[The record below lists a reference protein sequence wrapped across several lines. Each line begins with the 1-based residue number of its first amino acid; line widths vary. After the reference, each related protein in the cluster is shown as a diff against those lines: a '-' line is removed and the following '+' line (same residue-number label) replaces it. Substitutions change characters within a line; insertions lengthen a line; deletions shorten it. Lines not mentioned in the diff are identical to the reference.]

1 MTPFDA
7 YTKYLALKNH
17 FTSDYDYFQYG
28 GKVSARQDAFERR
41 RDKYQFYKLSK
52 KKDVEGFLIANFID
66 DNSNKWI
73 GDLNDKESEDVYNK
87 WKGRQESITYLY
99 KNDLNKMDDDLD
111 LNLKVI
117 DGQYPK
123 LLQLYQFGTVSIET
137 LVVLNKVVNY
147 IPHWTKN
154 ITDHIIW
161 PEHRRRILKYEPFVK
176 FDPFKMKKLTLERFT
191 A

>member
-1 MTPFDA
+1 
-7 YTKYLALKNH
+7 
-17 FTSDYDYFQYG
+17 
-28 GKVSARQDAFERR
+28 
-41 RDKYQFYKLSK
+41 
-52 KKDVEGFLIANFID
+52 
-66 DNSNKWI
+66 
-73 GDLNDKESEDVYNK
+73 
-87 WKGRQESITYLY
+87 
-99 KNDLNKMDDDLD
+99 MDDDLD

-123 LLQLYQFGTVSIET
+123 LLQFYQFGTVSIET
-137 LVVLNKVVNY
+137 LVILNKVVNY

-176 FDPFKMKKLTLERFT
+176 FDPFRMKKLTLERFT